1 MKLHSKLNKAST
13 IVQWF
18 VRYAKVFSGRELGTL
33 PLDPTTQKTLK
44 PPMSVVLQLMEDARQ
59 NKILGEFSI
68 HVGGSRCVTSSTG
81 NNMKIH
87 ARITLTVEFIRTG
100 ICIFLFYV

>member
-1 MKLHSKLNKAST
+1 MNATLPRCVPDALVTMKSAALEALNGEIQQLVLSSYKIRARVKLHSKLNKAST

-59 NKILGEFSI
+59 NKILG
-68 HVGGSRCVTSSTG
+68 T
-81 NNMKIH
+81 
-87 ARITLTVEFIRTG
+87 
-100 ICIFLFYV
+100 